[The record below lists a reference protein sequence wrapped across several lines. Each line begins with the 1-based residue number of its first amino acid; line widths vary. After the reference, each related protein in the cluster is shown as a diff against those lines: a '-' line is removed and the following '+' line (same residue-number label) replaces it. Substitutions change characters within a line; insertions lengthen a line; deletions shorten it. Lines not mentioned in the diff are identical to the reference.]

1 MKVVVNG
8 YNKVTSKKDGKQY
21 TFVDGLSDMTFSNG
35 KGFQN
40 IQVILSGHRDDLVI
54 GKTYNTKEQTFKQG
68 DQLVVRIVDLI

>member
-21 TFVDGLSDMTFSNG
+21 TFVDCTSDMPFSNG

-40 IQVILSGHRDDLVI
+40 IQVVLSGLRDDLI
-54 GKTYNTKEQTFKQG
+54 PGKSYNTKEQTFKQG
-68 DQLVVRIVDLI
+68 DQLVVRIVDLY